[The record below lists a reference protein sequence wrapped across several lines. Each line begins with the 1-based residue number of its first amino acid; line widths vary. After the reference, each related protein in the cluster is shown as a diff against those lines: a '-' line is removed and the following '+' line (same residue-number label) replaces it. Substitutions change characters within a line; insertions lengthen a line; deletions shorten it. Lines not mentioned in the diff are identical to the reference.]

1 MNELDRILAA
11 FQADPS
17 ADGVLTT
24 VVHVQGSAYRRPGA
38 RMLILP
44 DGRRIGSISGGCLE
58 GDVSKKAWWF
68 TEGGR
73 PSVRVYDTSAE
84 DDAVW
89 EFGLGCNGVVHVL
102 FERIQ
107 DAATRELLDFL
118 AERRVQR
125 KPASVATVI
134 AATASSEATIG
145 DRLLFDA
152 DGVQGGGLAGSSL
165 RADLLA
171 SLRDCFVHGKT
182 HLAHLPTCD
191 VLIEWVPAPVPVVVF
206 GAGHDAQPFVR
217 FAKELGWNVTV
228 ADGRANY
235 ATRARFPEADDVVI
249 LDRQQ
254 PLRGIAITR
263 ETIVVMMTH
272 NYPQDVNLL
281 EHILP
286 AKPRYLGL
294 LGPQSRATNLLEEV
308 NLPVTGIDLHA
319 PVGLDLGGDAP
330 ESIALAMV
338 AEIQAVLHERSGGML
353 RHRQGSIH
361 APVVETGTAIQME
374 RNKELATCDLS

>member
-1 MNELDRILAA
+1 
-11 FQADPS
+11 
-17 ADGVLTT
+17 
-24 VVHVQGSAYRRPGA
+24 
-38 RMLILP
+38 
-44 DGRRIGSISGGCLE
+44 
-58 GDVSKKAWWF
+58 
-68 TEGGR
+68 
-73 PSVRVYDTSAE
+73 VRVYDTSAE

-134 AATASSEATIG
+134 AATASSEATIR

-319 PVGLDLGGDAP
+319 PVGLDLGGDSP